1 MKKHNII
8 HAVALSLAISQPI
21 FADGLNPQDS
31 SIFFAPKILP
41 KEANE
46 DPPVRT
52 QIANIVPPAIIED
65 ETPAP
70 IEESNQAADSGEIGP
85 NLNFEP
91 SRRFGQAPTQQ
102 QRQLPPLTFLRNQA
116 VLMDKG
122 DVQVDVGL
130 VYTYNEA
137 DLPIVTPALVVDEA
151 QIQQRNIFVPLTFR
165 YGISHNLQTSIL
177 IPLGYAHEQVT
188 VPGHDVRSD
197 SGPIGDVVVSLSYA
211 LPKHDQSASDFVWTN
226 TLSIPSGDAPSLWL
240 RPDAGLGRGYM
251 EYGSSLLALQRYDPL
266 IVFGSVGARYGFE
279 DKFGGLKVT
288 PGLAFDYRLGVG
300 FGVNESITL
309 SAQFIGSYETEIDVD
324 GLSIPGSDRDIYS
337 LRFALTKAEERV
349 NIEPFVT
356 LGLTQAANEAQF
368 GIVWTYK

>member
-8 HAVALSLAISQPI
+8 NAVALSLAIYQPI
-21 FADGLNPQDS
+21 FADGPNPSGS
-31 SIFFAPKILP
+31 SIFLPPKTFVE
-41 KEANE
+41 EA
-46 DPPVRT
+46 DDAMPARL
-52 QIANIVPPAIIED
+52 QIANIVPPAIIDD
-65 ETPAP
+65 EAAVP
-70 IEESNQAADSGEIGP
+70 IDEVDNSNNSGEVGP

-102 QRQLPPLTFLRNQA
+102 QRQLPPITFLRNQA

-137 DLPIVTPALVVDEA
+137 DIPVVTPALLIDEA

-165 YGISHNLQTSIL
+165 YGLSKNLQTSIL
-177 IPLGYAHEQVT
+177 VPLGYAHEQVT
-188 VPGHDVRSD
+188 VPGQDIRSD

-226 TLSIPSGDAPSLWL
+226 TLSIPTGDAPSLWI

-279 DKFGGLKVT
+279 DNFGGLKVT

-324 GLSIPGSDRDIYS
+324 GLSVPGSDRDVYAI
-337 LRFALTKAEERV
+337 RFAITKAEERV

-356 LGLTQAANEAQF
+356 FGLTQAASEAQF